1 MQLKLVATAS
11 DDPDEV
17 NLSGGCSNC
26 PTPSSLLPIIICLAL
41 LLLSSVAECVD
52 DL

>member
-26 PTPSSLLPIIICLAL
+26 PTPHPPPSFPL
-41 LLLSSVAECVD
+41 
-52 DL
+52 